1 MRFRPQCKV
10 LRRVPSLSP
19 AAHRRRPATSVQQE
33 LGTESLGACT
43 DFQTVAGCG
52 IRCLVSSVDNLQRNE
67 DSDDDDNNQRN
78 GILVQIND
86 ARTSTATHPLIMD
99 PEPLSTPQTPS

>member
-1 MRFRPQCKV
+1 M
-10 LRRVPSLSP
+10 LSSP
-19 AAHRRRPATSVQQE
+19 QE

-52 IRCLVSSVDNLQRNE
+52 IRCLVSSIDNLQRNQ
-67 DSDDDDNNQRN
+67 DDDDDNNQRN

-86 ARTSTATHPLIMD
+86 PKASAGTHPLIMD
-99 PEPLSTPQTPS
+99 PEPLSKTV